1 VKRPYLGADIK
12 INSVNELVSIDVCKG
27 LPANEAGIKLGGVA
41 MQIGGDS
48 AFSGCA

>member
-27 LPANEAGIKLGGVA
+27 SPANEAGTKLGDVA
-41 MQIGGDS
+41 MQIGDDS
-48 AFSGCA
+48 VF

>member
-27 LPANEAGIKLGGVA
+27 LPANEAGIKLGDVA